1 MIMEPSGAPEGE
13 RVADPLGRLRYAA
26 VALDRAGMIRSA
38 NAKAVALLGVPAAR
52 LEGSPLRGRSAPGD
66 EPDVIR
72 PPRLR
77 STQVLTR
84 WMDGADG
91 EQVLIRV
98 EIRRDRSREAG
109 RFIAV
114 LGEATSSAK
123 VESEIEFERSTL
135 GLIAAGLDAPV
146 VFAHA
151 GRALEE
157 MLGGSL
163 AFFAADRALTKL
175 SLVETDAVAPAIAKA
190 FAQGI
195 PISPDAPACGQ
206 AAARKRP
213 VIVRDLAAGS
223 TVDSGTKQALLE
235 HGARACWSVPVLTE
249 SSEVLG
255 TIGAFHPEPRAPR
268 REETALLEKAASLA
282 ALVLARRRSDEDGF
296 ALEHRYRTL
305 ATMSSD
311 FAYCFEMQDDGP
323 PRLAWVT
330 DAFQRI
336 TSYEPEEWVRAGAWR
351 GIIHPDDLLAF
362 EQRLPRLMGG
372 EEVTGEFRI
381 VTKSGEVRWL
391 SVLTRPIVDPASSRV
406 TSIIGSAHDFT
417 ARKEAEDTKTMF
429 LATASHELKTP
440 LTVIQ
445 GFAQMLGT
453 GHADEEIG
461 TEAVGAIRRR
471 AVQLNKIIDRILLS
485 SRIETGRAPVTLTAV
500 DPRPILDEL
509 VDSLGGASQR
519 DIAVEAGEIPLIKA
533 DADAFTTVI
542 DHLLDN
548 AVKYSP
554 DGGKI
559 RVLARGDQDRVLF
572 EVADE
577 GIGMTE
583 AQVERCFEKFWQA
596 ESSDVRRFG
605 GTGIGLFIVRSLVE
619 AMGGGVEVTSSP
631 GKGTRFTIALPRAP
645 EPAEHEGQP
654 REPSIVKEFMRQL
667 GIPARREP

>member
-1 MIMEPSGAPEGE
+1 
-13 RVADPLGRLRYAA
+13 
-26 VALDRAGMIRSA
+26 
-38 NAKAVALLGVPAAR
+38 
-52 LEGSPLRGRSAPGD
+52 
-66 EPDVIR
+66 
-72 PPRLR
+72 
-77 STQVLTR
+77 
-84 WMDGADG
+84 
-91 EQVLIRV
+91 
-98 EIRRDRSREAG
+98 
-109 RFIAV
+109 
-114 LGEATSSAK
+114 
-123 VESEIEFERSTL
+123 
-135 GLIAAGLDAPV
+135 
-146 VFAHA
+146 
-151 GRALEE
+151 
-157 MLGGSL
+157 
-163 AFFAADRALTKL
+163 
-175 SLVETDAVAPAIAKA
+175 
-190 FAQGI
+190 
-195 PISPDAPACGQ
+195 
-206 AAARKRP
+206 
-213 VIVRDLAAGS
+213 
-223 TVDSGTKQALLE
+223 
-235 HGARACWSVPVLTE
+235 
-249 SSEVLG
+249 
-255 TIGAFHPEPRAPR
+255 
-268 REETALLEKAASLA
+268 
-282 ALVLARRRSDEDGF
+282 
-296 ALEHRYRTL
+296 
-305 ATMSSD
+305 
-311 FAYCFEMQDDGP
+311 
-323 PRLAWVT
+323 
-330 DAFQRI
+330 
-336 TSYEPEEWVRAGAWR
+336 
-351 GIIHPDDLLAF
+351 
-362 EQRLPRLMGG
+362 
-372 EEVTGEFRI
+372 
-381 VTKSGEVRWL
+381 
-391 SVLTRPIVDPASSRV
+391 
-406 TSIIGSAHDFT
+406 
-417 ARKEAEDTKTMF
+417 MF

-619 AMGGGVEVTSSP
+619 AMGGGVEVTSSL

-645 EPAEHEGQP
+645 EPAEQEGQP